1 MAAEANR
8 KAADTF
14 AANVLPVI
22 RQLQA
27 KGISATRAIAKAL
40 NARSLRTARGGEWHH
55 STVRIL
61 LARA

>member
-27 KGISATRAIAKAL
+27 KGISAIAKAL

-55 STVRIL
+55 STVRNL